1 MLLLA
6 DLDHW
11 KQKFEF
17 GILLPLLSRLPL
29 WMGDPL
35 SRIRG
40 IFHALLGFD
49 WRAKALGMNYVK
61 KQTYK
66 AMGIMSPENSTLK
79 KKILTWQRFIYN
91 SKEEWQAG
99 LFAHIAVMKHIAGK
113 SKIESLD
120 ILLKNQRKGQGQVLI
135 SCHFDSFCL
144 GMVLMGMQG
153 LHINVVNT
161 SDIEDQRIHP
171 TVRSFFQTK
180 YINMEKLINGR
191 MPYYQKEMSY
201 FYHVLDK
208 GEIVTLMGDIPG
220 GKSDIIIPFLGTK
233 FKLPLGAW
241 HMAKETG
248 SLIGGYMVVQKGLGS
263 YHVVSY
269 PPVEI
274 DQTDPYKTLIPI
286 YNFMER
292 WIKKMPQRWISAD
305 LLPGYD
311 NVRQ

>member
-113 SKIESLD
+113 SKIASLD

-161 SDIEDQRIHP
+161 SDIDDQRIHP

-208 GEIVTLMGDIPG
+208 GEIVTLMGDIP
-220 GKSDIIIPFLGTK
+220 
-233 FKLPLGAW
+233 
-241 HMAKETG
+241 
-248 SLIGGYMVVQKGLGS
+248 
-263 YHVVSY
+263 
-269 PPVEI
+269 
-274 DQTDPYKTLIPI
+274 
-286 YNFMER
+286 
-292 WIKKMPQRWISAD
+292 
-305 LLPGYD
+305 
-311 NVRQ
+311 